1 MDILFQNNYK
11 RSKALSKELYKRLYF
26 TRAFA
31 FILYTTIILAV
42 LSQIALIVFMKSNN
56 FLPIIIGLALVILY
70 LAVYFIRVGVMVRR
84 DKKMGWRDA
93 NVEVI
98 VTDSFIKHSLMNNQN
113 NVEFENVKKVIQTKN
128 LIFLHPYAHVIFVFR
143 KDSFVLGYKDYF
155 IDFLESKGIEVKG
168 K

>member
-84 DKKMGWRDA
+84 DKKMGWKDT

-98 VTDSFIKHSLMNNQN
+98 VTDRFIKHSLMNNQN
-113 NVEFENVKKVIQTKN
+113 KVEFENVKKVIQTKN

-155 IDFLESKGIEVKG
+155 IDFLKSKGIEVKG

>member
-1 MDILFQNNYK
+1 MDILFQNNYT
-11 RSKALSKELYKRLYF
+11 RDKALSKELYKRLYF

-42 LSQIALIVFMKSNN
+42 LSQIVLTVFMNSNN
-56 FLPIIIGLALVILY
+56 FLPIIVGVVLVLLY
-70 LAVYFIRVGVMVRR
+70 LIIYFIRVNVMVKR
-84 DKKMGWRDA
+84 DRKMGWYNT

-98 VTDSFIKHSLMNNQN
+98 VTDGFIKHSLTKNQN
-113 NVEFENVKKVIQTKN
+113 KVEFENVKKVIQTKK

-143 KDSFVLGYKDYF
+143 KDSFILGYKEHF
-155 IDFLESKGIEVKG
+155 IDFLKNKGIKVKG

>member
-113 NVEFENVKKVIQTKN
+113 KVEFENVKKVIQTKN

-155 IDFLESKGIEVKG
+155 IDFLKSKGIEVKG